1 MNSVLYMK
9 SAHSSEIS
17 ALRNLERGWNYG
29 KGGPISNDVID
40 IALSMDRYADMLGFE
55 TADVVPGTHDSIGLY
70 YYYDINTIQI
80 SIAGATRIS
89 LYWDVRDETVDQ
101 AEDVDESFA
110 KRWFWEKRQKIWNL
124 SVTSTPGIGSE
135 IEDDS
140 AAKHLNPVKTEASP
154 SYRPYAPWKP
164 LVTSA
169 AMAESYTPKI
179 SLTAR

>member
-1 MNSVLYMK
+1 MNHVVYME
-9 SAHSSEIS
+9 SGHASEIR

-40 IALSMDRYADMLGFE
+40 IALSMDRYANMLGFE
-55 TADVVPGTHDSIGLY
+55 AADVVPGTHGSIGLY
-70 YYYDINTIQI
+70 YYYGINTVQI
-80 SIAGATRIS
+80 SIAGAKRIS
-89 LYWDVRDETVDQ
+89 VYWDVCDETVDE
-101 AEDVDESFA
+101 AEDVDENLA

-124 SVTSTPGIGSE
+124 SVTSTPGIGSR

-140 AAKHLNPVKTEASP
+140 AAKRSNPVRTEASP
-154 SYRPYAPWKP
+154 SRRPYALWKP